1 MVCARRYEAI
11 FCAYLMIV
19 LILCAPLQFYNVYDL
34 LTVVYSKNCRRNIA
48 ITVEFQS
55 YPSMKWQPAQF
66 ELCVVQQLIDT
77 QFQQYVDRVKKT
89 DCQAELRRLLASGPP
104 IYVSDKV
111 ALPLAEEET
120 DTHVCK
126 LWFAV
131 DGQERTAKLTG
142 AVEGEEREKLWT
154 ELKEFIIVEGKEE
167 GDEDDEKKK

>member
-1 MVCARRYEAI
+1 MEASSTDYQHGKPTEGM
-11 FCAYLMIV
+11 CC
-19 LILCAPLQFYNVYDL
+19 LCTMED
-34 LTVVYSKNCRRNIA
+34 
-48 ITVEFQS
+48 ITEEDQNYVEFQS

-126 LWFAV
+126 LWFAM
-131 DGQERTAKLTG
+131 DGQERSAKLKG
-142 AVEGEEREKLWT
+142 AVEGEEREKLWK

-167 GDEDDEKKK
+167 GDEDDEKKGSGN